1 MYKYWLPSSQ
11 VWGRLFYVQC
21 PALGWA
27 RPAGSR
33 LETGRDEIRT
43 LRSELRC
50 LLGRSVLCLSRDL
63 SRHVTTLC
71 AKYLQTSQLRDTMR
85 TDVTLF
91 VTIKSVNILL
101 CVIKS
106 QAVSS
111 SYRVKTLSDSSSNVA
126 NASIQSFRTIS
137 RLRPLLTSSSQ
148 GPKSKPK
155 FK

>member
-1 MYKYWLPSSQ
+1 MSSVQ
-11 VWGRLFYVQC
+11 LWAEPGQPAADWRLGGMKFARYARSSAVCWGRV
-21 PALGWA
+21 
-27 RPAGSR
+27 
-33 LETGRDEIRT
+33 
-43 LRSELRC
+43 
-50 LLGRSVLCLSRDL
+50 CLSRDL

-137 RLRPLLTSSSQ
+137 RLP
-148 GPKSKPK
+148 P
-155 FK
+155 